1 MRDVYITGHRNPD
14 LDSICSAY
22 GYSVLKNMIDKD
34 HTYHAVRCGHMSDAV
49 KKQFALIDIEAPP
62 YMKDVKPKVGDV
74 MLPPTER
81 VDASSPIYDLV
92 QQYSDNHP
100 SAFPVFDKGEYV
112 GLLSVDDITSWFLK
126 DNKEKIP
133 VYDFSA
139 ENISK
144 VIPGFFIKRGKET
157 FQASILAGAAAY
169 EDFCRFV
176 GENCNSIVALGYRKR
191 YIEHAMAMNVPAII
205 ITTRTNVEEDIDFS
219 SYEGT
224 VYVTELGTAEVERR
238 LRMSPAISTIMGK
251 QGRKLQVTD
260 LFDDAKEELS
270 TSKLRGLSV
279 FDGEE
284 FVGYVTRRCF
294 LHKPSYNVILVDHN
308 EVGQSIKG
316 IEEASVVEIIDHHR
330 LDALKTSLPIFIDAE
345 PLGSTCTI
353 VYQQFLRHNI
363 VPDELTA
370 KILLTGVISDTLI
383 LRSPTTTAI
392 DKATAGALAAIS
404 GEFDIQA
411 FGEKLF
417 SVTDSMANRDPE
429 KAIRSD
435 FKVYS
440 EHGIKI
446 GIGQCEATTLKD
458 FSTYVDKYLSVLE
471 EVREK
476 DALDWAMLMI
486 TDVLREKS
494 ILISTDYRLY
504 KKLPW
509 NEICPRAMDM
519 PGILSRKKQ
528 LLPEVIHTLD

>member
-34 HTYHAVRCGHMSDAV
+34 HDYHAVRCGHMSDEV
-49 KKQFALIDIEAPP
+49 KKQFALLGIEAPP

-74 MLPPTER
+74 MLPPTDK

-92 QQYSDNHP
+92 QQYNENHP
-100 SAFPVFDKGEYV
+100 SAFPVFDGDKYV

-126 DNKEKIP
+126 DNKEKLP
-133 VYDFSA
+133 VYDFTA

-144 VIPGFFIKRGKET
+144 VIPGFFIKREKES
-157 FQASILAGAAAY
+157 FRSSILAGAAAY

-176 GENCNSIVALGYRKR
+176 HENCNSVVALGYRKR
-191 YIEHAMAMNVPAII
+191 YIEHAMAMKVPAII
-205 ITTRTNVEEDIDFS
+205 ITTRTKAEDIDFS
-219 SYEGT
+219 SYDGT

-251 QGRKLQVTD
+251 QGKKLQVTD
-260 LFDDAKEELS
+260 LFDDAKEELAS
-270 TSKLRGLSV
+270 SQLRGLSV
-279 FDGEE
+279 FDGDE

-294 LHKPSYNVILVDHN
+294 LNRPAYDVILVDHN

-363 VPDELTA
+363 VPDEMTA
-370 KILLTGVISDTLI
+370 RILLTGVISDTLI

-404 GEFDIQA
+404 GEFDIQS

-417 SVTDSMANRDPE
+417 SVTDGMATRVPE
-429 KAIRSD
+429 NAIRSD

-440 EHGIKI
+440 EHGVNI
-446 GIGQCEATTLKD
+446 GIGQCEVTTLKD
-458 FSTYVDKYLSVLE
+458 FHTYGDEYLKALE
-471 EVREK
+471 KVREK
-476 DALDWAMLMI
+476 DNLDWAILMI
-486 TDVLREKS
+486 TDVLREHS
-494 ILISTDYRLY
+494 LLLSTDFKAYN
-504 KKLPW
+504 KLPW
-509 NEICPRAMDM
+509 TKINDKVLDM
-519 PGILSRKKQ
+519 PGVLSRKKQ